1 MPEDPEERD
10 SREDGERV
18 REVPSADEHSFEDH
32 DPSEDEYLHLRR
44 RKHERLKFDWRHME
58 RWQKV
63 RLFGSIIAV
72 VVVFGVYLC
81 CTCSS
86 LAQQTADDEA
96 QWDYY
101 LTENDDMAE
110 EAFADSADATHV
122 KTAIYLEQLRSVDI
136 KNSQFEV
143 IIEVA
148 YRWNG
153 NDTLDCSDADAVHFY
168 KGQIKTQRVI
178 DDYHQDGTNYQ
189 LVRYDVV
196 INKQYSTPRFPLES
210 HQLRI
215 YLEPSLTTKNV
226 ILEPDADSSYANPRS
241 GITGFDLTRFGVT
254 QTIIKYDHA
263 MLDPLFDGAA
273 DDTIYKTEVMTAIEI
288 NRADIALYFKCF
300 IALYGT
306 TAWILLC
313 LYICTFRRV
322 DPLGMIGAAFF
333 GAVSNIM
340 VGANLVSDSLSF
352 GLLEYGNLFGIALII
367 AGTATVISI
376 NTIRNEWHGRA
387 FACFYGRIMMA
398 IFTVIAVVGNIA
410 LPLCAMS

>member
-1 MPEDPEERD
+1 MR
-10 SREDGERV
+10 G
-18 REVPSADEHSFEDH
+18 
-32 DPSEDEYLHLRR
+32 
-44 RKHERLKFDWRHME
+44 RKRKRLKFDWRHMA

-63 RLFGSIIAV
+63 RLYGSVAAV
-72 VVVFGVYLC
+72 VLLFGVYLAV
-81 CTCSS
+81 TCGS
-86 LAQQTADDEA
+86 LASQTASDEA

-101 LTENDDMAE
+101 MTENNDMAS
-110 EAFADSADATHV
+110 EAFAESEDATHV

-143 IIEVA
+143 ILEVA
-148 YRWNG
+148 YRWDG
-153 NDTLDCSDADAVHFY
+153 DETLDCSDPDAVHFY
-168 KGQIKTQRVI
+168 KGQIVSQRVL

-215 YLEPSLTTKNV
+215 YLEPSLTTKSI
-226 ILEPDADSSYANPRS
+226 ILEPDADSSYTNPNS
-241 GITGFDLTRFGVT
+241 GITGYDLTRFGVT
-254 QTIIKYDHA
+254 QTIIEYDHS
-263 MLDPLFDGAA
+263 MLDPLFDDAS
-273 DDTIYKTEVMTAIEI
+273 DDTIYKTEVMTAVEI
-288 NRADIALYFKCF
+288 NRSDIALYFKCF

-352 GLLEYGNLFGIALII
+352 GLLELGNLFGIGLII
-367 AGTATVISI
+367 AGTAAVISI
-376 NTIRNEWHGRA
+376 NTIRNEWHSRA
-387 FACFYGRIMMA
+387 FACFYGRVMMVV
-398 IFTVIAVVGNIA
+398 FTIIAVVGNIA
-410 LPLCAMS
+410 LPLSAMS